1 MMSSPLK
8 TFAAGAMQVHVFSS
22 KREASEVA
30 AGVAAAILRGAIA
43 ARGRARMVVST
54 GNSQLDFIDTLVRAR
69 DLDWTAVEALHLDEY
84 AGMAPTH
91 PASFRLWLKTR
102 LADRV
107 PLRAM
112 HYVNGDAP
120 DLEAEC
126 RRYGALLAEA
136 PIDAGFIGIGENGHI
151 GFNDPPVADF
161 NDPLPMKI
169 VRLDDA
175 CRLQQ
180 VGEGHFDGISAVP
193 ERALSLTCPTI
204 VGMTNLICCVP
215 ELRKAKAVRDAI
227 EGPIST
233 ACPASIL
240 RTHPRAQLYLDLES
254 ASLLVL

>member
-1 MMSSPLK
+1 MTSPLK
-8 TFAAGAMQVHVFSS
+8 TFTAGAMQVRAFST
-22 KREASEVA
+22 KREASA
-30 AGVAAAILRGAIA
+30 AAAEAAAAILRSAIA
-43 ARGRARMVVST
+43 ARGRARIVVST
-54 GNSQLDFIDTLVRAR
+54 GNSQLDFIDVLVQAPG
-69 DLDWTAVEALHLDEY
+69 LDWSAVEAFHLDEY

-102 LADRV
+102 LAARV

-120 DLEAEC
+120 DLDAEC

-136 PIDAGFIGIGENGHI
+136 PIDIGFIGVGENGHI

-161 NDPLPMKI
+161 ADPLPMKI

-175 CRLQQ
+175 CRRQQ
-180 VGEGHFDGISAVP
+180 VGEGHFAGIADVP
-193 ERALSLTCPTI
+193 ENALTLTCPTI
-204 VGMTNLICCVP
+204 VGMTNLVCCVP

-227 EGPIST
+227 EGPVST

-240 RTHPRAQLYLDLES
+240 RTHPRAQLFLDLES
-254 ASLLVL
+254 ASLLG